1 MKKNIAVL
9 LLAVMFSWTS
19 VDAASLCSYDK
30 QKELTK
36 IASNVKF
43 AYEEAQGE
51 LEPGT
56 YGAPEGEDPE
66 TYVAY
71 YDYFKI
77 KIINVTDDIY
87 VKLENSVNDE
97 IKYIEYKDTDE
108 GTYTINWEDLSSVA
122 TFTYTV
128 YSSSKTECPNEQL
141 YRGVKTIPKFNENY
155 QNVKCLDYPDH
166 SLCKKYITSD
176 ISTAKFNE
184 VMEAYVAEQKKA
196 DKEENKKNEEKKE
209 NNKKLIIIVA
219 TSIIIVVGGVA
230 IVIARKKRGS
240 RVI

>member
-36 IASNVKF
+36 IASSVKV

-51 LEPGT
+51 LDKDLYFPADGQEEADG
-56 YGAPEGEDPE
+56 
-66 TYVAY
+66 YVSY

-77 KIINVTDDIY
+77 KIINITEDIY
-87 VKLENSVNDE
+87 VKLENNVNDE
-97 IKYIEYKDTDE
+97 VKYIEYKDTNE
-108 GTYTINWEDLSSVA
+108 GTFTIDWKDLSKVT
-122 TFTYTV
+122 TFSYTV
-128 YSSSKTECPNEQL
+128 YSSSNTECANEVYRTGVMTTPKLNPNYNNAMCYQ
-141 YRGVKTIPKFNENY
+141 IPEFE
-155 QNVKCLDYPDH
+155 
-166 SLCKKYITSD
+166 LCKKYITSSVSD
-176 ISTAKFNE
+176 SKFRE
-184 VMEAYVAEQKKA
+184 LASDYVNKTKKEESVKQEKEE
-196 DKEENKKNEEKKE
+196 KEENKTTM
-209 NNKKLIIIVA
+209 LIVA

-230 IVIARKKRGS
+230 VVMARKKRGS